1 MLLNTA
7 RLNQTCSIFFWSKHV
22 QCPWTRSKCFIASSL
37 LICAG
42 QPPCVAMP
50 WLAATG
56 AFSMGPWGHTWS
68 EDFEVLEFTAGYQW
82 YIYISVISGWVVWL
96 RDFLLISSYFP
107 FSGWA
112 LYRTEIWGCG
122 PFPNAFRASPSRTVA
137 SLLALAVVALRSV
150 LPGGNPITGGWQ
162 QKKIHNFKWNLW
174 ISRWISRQ
182 STDSDCCDLYMN
194 WIPSCRST
202 IYSNSQQAIYD
213 KNDQLKLA
221 GRFFHDVLMI
231 NTLCTKNLFFLLQRM
246 EKPNCQASELR
257 TPYVAIPVQV
267 SGPGQYFFW

>member
-1 MLLNTA
+1 MSLNKIQVFYRIITSYLCRTTTVCCNA
-7 RLNQTCSIFFWSKHV
+7 LAGSYRSILHGALGSHMIWGL
-22 QCPWTRSKCFIASSL
+22 RSVGIYCWISV
-37 LICAG
+37 I
-42 QPPCVAMP
+42 
-50 WLAATG
+50 
-56 AFSMGPWGHTWS
+56 
-68 EDFEVLEFTAGYQW
+68 